1 PLKAVR
7 QNRETAVELAPRHA
21 SSVVLTCEEPPLQ
34 IAREPVRAVGR
45 LEIDGHAIAR
55 RVFHAPIVVDI
66 GEQEVAALLPP
77 ERPLG
82 GSQRAAEAGCQFL
95 DRLVHGDDLVEL
107 RRKPLNA
114 WLHLRLRLRSRAR
127 PRSSAPQ
134 CAAPA
139 PPAARAPRAATR
151 PRRRV
156 QPGIPAIRW

>member
-1 PLKAVR
+1 MPSGTPGSLPPRSANTRSLCLARTPLVGKLARAVGFHHHIVWAVEPPPLKAVR

-82 GSQRAAEAGCQFL
+82 GA
-95 DRLVHGDDLVEL
+95 H
-107 RRKPLNA
+107 
-114 WLHLRLRLRSRAR
+114 
-127 PRSSAPQ
+127 
-134 CAAPA
+134 
-139 PPAARAPRAATR
+139 PAAAAR
-151 PRRRV
+151 C
-156 QPGIPAIRW
+156 Q